1 MKVRKEIYEN
11 DLNVIRS
18 ILFIQICLFFVGVTK
33 GQDRVATNPDSVSIF
48 TTDIN
53 NFWRAFDLL
62 QNQRTLADSLRIVKT
77 IFVHKASEGLKQYM
91 KAANF
96 DEKEYLETIKRRKA
110 DYLAIRGNTEAIA
123 SKKKLIMQYLHKF
136 KQLYP
141 ELRIP
146 AICYAIGK
154 FEVGGTQFENT
165 LYIGCE
171 VDVINHVDIIPQSI
185 HELAHFQ
192 QKDQHPL
199 TNLDL
204 AMIEGGAEFIS
215 YQVTGKRTIYP
226 TWEYGI
232 ANENRLWK
240 EFQPNIDSTIDMKW
254 FRDIPDNDKNRP
266 GSLAYFIGFRICE
279 AYLKSHKNEKLALRE
294 LIEMEN
300 PKKIFLTSS
309 YK

>member
-1 MKVRKEIYEN
+1 VKRN
-11 DLNVIRS
+11 
-18 ILFIQICLFFVGVTK
+18 ILFILICLFFVGITK
-33 GQDRVATNPDSVSIF
+33 GQNRVTTNPDSASII

-53 NFWRAFDLL
+53 NFWHTFDLL
-62 QNQRTLADSLRIVKT
+62 QNQRTLADSLKIVKT
-77 IFVHKASEGLKQYM
+77 IFIDKASEGLKQYM
-91 KAANF
+91 KAANC

-110 DYLAIRGNTEAIA
+110 DYLAIRRNTEAIE
-123 SKKKLIMQYLHKF
+123 SKKQLIIQYLHKF
-136 KQLYP
+136 KRIYP
-141 ELRIP
+141 ALRIP
-146 AICYAIGK
+146 AICYTIGK

-192 QKDQHPL
+192 QKDQTPV

-204 AMIEGGAEFIS
+204 AMIEGGAEFVS
-215 YQVTGKRTIYP
+215 YQITGKRTIYP

-232 ANENRLWK
+232 VNENRLWK
-240 EFQPNIDSTIDMKW
+240 EFQPNLDSAINMKW
-254 FRDIPDNDKNRP
+254 FRDIPDKDKNRP

-279 AYLKSHKNEKLALRE
+279 TYLRSHKNEKLALRK